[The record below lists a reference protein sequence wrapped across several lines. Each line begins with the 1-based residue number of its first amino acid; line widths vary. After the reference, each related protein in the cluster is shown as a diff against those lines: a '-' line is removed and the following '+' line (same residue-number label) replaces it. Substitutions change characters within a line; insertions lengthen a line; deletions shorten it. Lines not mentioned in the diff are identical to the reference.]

1 MAKAKDRSGCPATV
15 KNTNKTMKNIFITLF
30 FCSFLATY
38 SQTDTISAAKKSVDK
53 KYGFSVF
60 GGLGLGGNDLNQK
73 TLWNGGYAKAI
84 STRFHYGIHTINA
97 YASQVT
103 PTEQP
108 IFNKISSTT
117 AYNMRNFG
125 LTYGVGTYGKH
136 FSAGCLVGVAYT
148 NMTTTYINA
157 QALDDLQYKPI
168 TYSKNKYNVVNA
180 CFGLH
185 ASLKTKYFGI
195 GYQVY
200 YNLLGRL
207 SSFNALFGIEV
218 PLK

>member
-1 MAKAKDRSGCPATV
+1 MK
-15 KNTNKTMKNIFITLF
+15 MKNIFITLF
-30 FCSFLATY
+30 FCSCLSTY
-38 SQTDTISAAKKSVDK
+38 SQTDTINMTKKSVDK
-53 KYGFSVF
+53 KYGLSVF

-73 TLWNGGYAKAI
+73 TLWNGGYAKTI
-84 STRFHYGIHTINA
+84 STRFRYGIHTINA
-97 YASQVT
+97 YASQIT

-108 IFNKISSTT
+108 IFSKVSTTT
-117 AYNMRNFG
+117 AYNMHNLG

-148 NMTTTYINA
+148 NMTTTYRTTA
-157 QALDDLQYKPI
+157 TLDDPTIQYSS
-168 TYSKNKYNVVNA
+168 TYFKA

-185 ASLKTKYFGI
+185 ASLKTKYIGI

-200 YNLLGRL
+200 YNLFGRL

>member
-1 MAKAKDRSGCPATV
+1 
-15 KNTNKTMKNIFITLF
+15 MKNIFIALF
-30 FCSFLATY
+30 FFLSLVTY
-38 SQTDTISAAKKSVDK
+38 SQTDTISAIKKVVEK

-60 GGLGLGGNDLNQK
+60 DGLGLGGNDLNQK
-73 TLWNGGYAKAI
+73 TMWNGGYAKTI

-108 IFNKISSTT
+108 IFNKVSQAT
-117 AYNMRNFG
+117 AFNMHNFG

-148 NMTTTYINA
+148 HMTTTYRNIA
-157 QALDDLQYKPI
+157 TLDDPTIHYST
-168 TYSKNKYNVVNA
+168 TYSNNKYNVVNA

-185 ASLKTKYFGI
+185 ASIKTKYIGI

-200 YNLLGRL
+200 YNLFGKL
-207 SSFNALFGIEV
+207 SSLNASIGIEV
-218 PLK
+218 ALK

>member
-1 MAKAKDRSGCPATV
+1 M
-15 KNTNKTMKNIFITLF
+15 TMKNIFITLLV
-30 FCSFLATY
+30 CSCLATY
-38 SQTDTISAAKKSVDK
+38 SQTDTITTTKKPVDK

-73 TLWNGGYAKAI
+73 TLWNGGYAKTI

-108 IFNKISSTT
+108 IFNKVSPAT
-117 AYNMRNFG
+117 AYNMHNFG

-148 NMTTTYINA
+148 NMTTSYRSTA
-157 QALDDLQYKPI
+157 TLDDPTIQYS
-168 TYSKNKYNVVNA
+168 SKYFKDKYNVVNA

-185 ASLKTKYFGI
+185 ASLKTKYIGI

-200 YNLLGRL
+200 YNLFGRL
-207 SSFNALFGIEV
+207 SSCSALIGIEV